1 MGKSRASAENLVYYF
16 KAIGSERPVTFFLL
30 ASDILLNI
38 VIAVI
43 IALIPSALIGY
54 VTTTMSIEGTLP
66 SIIVLTIILAITSY
80 FSIMQQ
86 IRSGINNIAVRLLVF
101 SLKVSRKYLTIDF
114 ETIEKPSVYNLFHRA
129 LDNGVGDVSSG
140 TQSIL
145 VSIKNLCVSFFTFI
159 IFALFLS
166 YFNVWAFLVTLTVG
180 IIDSLLLHQSL
191 NFELKNRESKLNL
204 ETQRH
209 YLKYAAINPDNSKDA
224 RIYNVSSLYMSKV
237 EALTEELSFINNRA
251 NSLEYRNQIISTIM
265 IFARDCFVYS
275 ILIRLSLIGSMTI
288 TEFSIFLTVMGSLN
302 GWMRESVQSVHEIR
316 LSSLDIADVKNFIEY
331 PSIKYEKS
339 TVSSEGSFDIEFRN
353 VSYCYPDSERNAL
366 SNVSFTLNSGDK
378 LALVGTNGS
387 GKSTLV
393 KLLLGLIR
401 PTEGVVTLNGIDINT
416 LSRDEYFSFFSPVFQ
431 DVDLWALTL
440 EENVSLSLSVNRD
453 ALIEALTRAGL
464 IDFVTTLPNGFN
476 TNLTHYVHRD
486 GVNLSG
492 GQIQK
497 VMLARA
503 IYKNA
508 PILVLDEPTSALD
521 AIAEQSIYEEYDRL
535 SNKKSSLFISH
546 RLASTRFCNRII
558 FLDSGRILEEGTHDD
573 LMMLDGEYASMFA
586 LQRHYYEE
594 MDHETII

>member
-1 MGKSRASAENLVYYF
+1 MGKSKTSVENLVYYF

-30 ASDILLNI
+30 ASDIFLNI

-43 IALIPSALIGY
+43 IAFIPSALIGY
-54 VTTTMSIEGTLP
+54 VTATMSLEGTLP
-66 SIIVLTIILAITSY
+66 SLIILTIILAITSY

-145 VSIKNLCVSFFTFI
+145 VSSKNLCVSFFTFI

-166 YFNVWAFLVTLTVG
+166 YFNVWAFVVTVTVG
-180 IIDSLLLHQSL
+180 IIDSLLLRQSL

-204 ETQRH
+204 ETQRR

-237 EALTEELSFINNRA
+237 EALAEELSFINNRA
-251 NSLEYRNQIISTIM
+251 NSLECRNQIISTIM

-275 ILIRLSLIGSMTI
+275 IIIHLTLIGSMTI

-302 GWMRESVQSVHEIR
+302 GWMRESVQSIHEIR
-316 LSSLDIADVKNFIEY
+316 LSSLDVADVKSFIEY
-331 PSIKYEKS
+331 PSIQYEKS
-339 TVSSEGSFDIEFRN
+339 IVSSEGSFDIEFRN

-401 PTEGVVTLNGIDINT
+401 PTEGVVTLNGLDINT

-431 DVDLWALTL
+431 DVDLWALSL

-453 ALIEALTRAGL
+453 ALIDALTHAGL
-464 IDFVTTLPNGFN
+464 IEFVNTLPNGFN

-497 VMLARA
+497 IMLARA

-521 AIAEQSIYEEYDRL
+521 AIAEQSVYEEYYRL
-535 SNKKSSLFISH
+535 SDNKSSLFISH
-546 RLASTRFCNRII
+546 RLASTRFCDRII
-558 FLDSGRILEEGTHDD
+558 LLDSGRILEEGTHDD

-586 LQRHYYEE
+586 LQRQYYEE
-594 MDHETII
+594 MDHEAII